1 MSRAIELLIERVA
14 EEEELA
20 RKLFAKATGDAD
32 FAEQQ
37 LDALNGFR
45 ESYTQRLTEEGAA
58 GMDSSQ
64 LAHYN
69 AFIDKL
75 DGAAESQTAVLRTA
89 RDQAEKYREKWLSI
103 KGRRKALETL
113 LEKQRERERIAQMKK
128 EQKVSDEAALNS
140 FMRRLK
146 SEASNDESDD
156 GLL

>member
-20 RKLFAKATGDAD
+20 RKLFAKATGDAA
-32 FAEQQ
+32 FAAQQ
-37 LDALNGFR
+37 LDALHGFR
-45 ESYTQRLTEEGAA
+45 ASYTQRLTEA